1 MSASKVQNSAIPI
14 NRVDHLIRS
23 DPFDTCTSE
32 RQDSASSVQQWYAL
46 RTRSRHE
53 KVASLYLA
61 RRGFEVFLPLVD
73 RIRRWKDRR
82 VHVQFPLFPG
92 YSFIRC
98 AVEQHRQVKMA
109 VGVVEVV
116 GVAGHP
122 MPIPFE
128 EVEAVRRLVTS
139 ILPVDPHP
147 TLEPGMAVEV
157 IRGPL
162 AGLRGVLIRKGS
174 RSRLLVGIGLLCQGA
189 SVSIDAADVVPV

>member
-1 MSASKVQNSAIPI
+1 MSGAKVRDLPIPIDQRHHTGCSDRLEAFANEGLRSESAI
-14 NRVDHLIRS
+14 
-23 DPFDTCTSE
+23 
-32 RQDSASSVQQWYAL
+32 QDWYAV

-53 KVASLYLA
+53 KVTSLYLE

-73 RIRRWKDRR
+73 RIRQWKDRR

-98 AVEQHRQVKMA
+98 GVKHHRQVKMA
-109 VGVVEVV
+109 VGVVELV
-116 GVAGHP
+116 GVAGRP
-122 MPIPFE
+122 VPVPEE

-162 AGLRGVLIRKGS
+162 AGVRGVLIRKGP
-174 RSRLLVGIGLLCQGA
+174 RTRLLVGITLLSQGA
-189 SVSIDAADVVPV
+189 SVDIAASDVAPV

>member
-1 MSASKVQNSAIPI
+1 MSSGKGRDVAISIDPT
-14 NRVDHLIRS
+14 DHSGRS
-23 DPFDTCTSE
+23 DPFDT
-32 RQDSASSVQQWYAL
+32 RGNGGLAPAGLLQHWYAL

-53 KVASLYLA
+53 KVTSLYLQ

-73 RIRRWKDRR
+73 RIRQWKDRR
-82 VHVQFPLFPG
+82 VHVQFPLFSG
-92 YSFIRC
+92 YSFVRC
-98 AVEQHRQVKMA
+98 AVEHHRQVKMA
-109 VGVVEVV
+109 VGVVEL
-116 GVAGHP
+116 AGIAGR
-122 MPIPFE
+122 PIPVPLE

-174 RSRLLVGIGLLCQGA
+174 RTRLLVAISLLCQGA
-189 SVSIDAADVVPV
+189 SVDIDAVDVAPV

>member
-1 MSASKVQNSAIPI
+1 MSSGKGRDVAIPI
-14 NRVDHLIRS
+14 DPTDYPGRS
-23 DPFDTCTSE
+23 DPFDTRGNE
-32 RQDSASSVQQWYAL
+32 GLAPAGLLQHWYAL

-53 KVASLYLA
+53 KVTSLYLE
-61 RRGFEVFLPLVD
+61 RCGFEIFLPLVD
-73 RIRRWKDRR
+73 RIRQWKDRR

-92 YSFIRC
+92 YAFIRC
-98 AVEQHRQVKMA
+98 TAEQHRQVKMA

-116 GVAGHP
+116 GVAGRP
-122 MPIPFE
+122 MPVPLE

-162 AGLRGVLIRKGS
+162 AGLRGALIRKGP
-174 RSRLLVGIGLLCQGA
+174 RTRLLVAIGLLCQGA
-189 SVSIDAADVVPV
+189 SVDIDAVDVAPV

>member
-1 MSASKVQNSAIPI
+1 MPSGKGRDVAIPI
-14 NRVDHLIRS
+14 DPTDHPGRS
-23 DPFDTCTSE
+23 DPFDTRGNEGLTSAGLL
-32 RQDSASSVQQWYAL
+32 QHWYAL

-53 KVASLYLA
+53 KVTSLYLE

-73 RIRRWKDRR
+73 KIRQWQDRR

-98 AVEQHRQVKMA
+98 AVEHHRQVKMA
-109 VGVVEVV
+109 VGVVELI
-116 GVAGHP
+116 GIAGR
-122 MPIPFE
+122 PIPVPLE

-147 TLEPGMAVEV
+147 TLEPGKAVEV

-162 AGLRGVLIRKGS
+162 AGLRGILIRKGP
-174 RSRLLVGIGLLCQGA
+174 RMRLLVSITLLSQGA
-189 SVSIDAADVVPV
+189 SVDIAASDVVPV

>member
-1 MSASKVQNSAIPI
+1 MSTGEVQ
-14 NRVDHLIRS
+14 H
-23 DPFDTCTSE
+23 
-32 RQDSASSVQQWYAL
+32 WYAL

-53 KVASLYLA
+53 KVTSLYLA

-73 RIRRWKDRR
+73 RIRQWKDRR

-147 TLEPGMAVEV
+147 NLEPGMAVEV
-157 IRGPL
+157 IRGSL
-162 AGLRGVLIRKGS
+162 AGLRGVLIRKGP
-174 RSRLLVGIGLLCQGA
+174 RTRLLVAISLLCQGA